1 MWPAWTAVVN
11 GAGSTKCY
19 ELPVTTRIM
28 LSREGS
34 VQTIL
39 LKNTL
44 K

>member
-1 MWPAWTAVVN
+1 MTAVVN
-11 GAGSTKCY
+11 GASIKCY